1 MSSASFVLARRA
13 LHRAEERRFSVAL
26 GTSLAIHL
34 LVIAVL
40 RVAAPMLYASP
51 QAGAGTAS
59 GLQAVILG
67 PSPPIQT
74 NVIEPDAA
82 ITELVQPPGMHA
94 FLPPLEPI
102 APPTGPAVGG
112 NAALIGSHAPE
123 LSIAIGTL
131 NDPSRLGPVLAGQI
145 VRRFP
150 EPVAKLPMLLGSPI
164 VAYPQAALAAGAER
178 RVTAL
183 VTLRADGSIEDKQ
196 IVGNDPLFG
205 PAVLDALKDV
215 RFAPAEIDGNPVP
228 YWTIVEVVFS
238 IGRPA
243 TQPSPAARG
252 PARRGL
258 VFPPQRSSG
267 R

>member
-1 MSSASFVLARRA
+1 MSSASFVVDRRA

-34 LVIAVL
+34 LAIAAL
-40 RVAAPMLYASP
+40 RLGLPMLYASP
-51 QAGAGTAS
+51 HTGAGSAA

-67 PSPPIQT
+67 PSPPIPT
-74 NVIEPDAA
+74 NLIEPDA
-82 ITELVQPPGMHA
+82 IFSELVLTPQMHA
-94 FLPPLEPI
+94 LLPPIEPI
-102 APPTGPAVGG
+102 AARTGPAIGG
-112 NAALIGSHAPE
+112 NAARLGPNAPG
-123 LSIAIGTL
+123 LSIAVGTL
-131 NDPSRLGPVLAGQI
+131 ADPARLGPVLAGQ
-145 VRRFP
+145 VARRFP
-150 EPVAKLPMLLGSPI
+150 QPVAKLPMLLGSPI
-164 VAYPQAALAAGAER
+164 VAYPQAALAAGEER

-196 IVGNDPLFG
+196 IVGNEPLFG

-215 RFAPAEIDGNPVP
+215 RFAPAEIDGNAVP
-228 YWTIVEVVFS
+228 YWAIVEVVFS

-258 VFPPQRSSG
+258 VFPPQRAG

>member
-1 MSSASFVLARRA
+1 MSSVSFVLDRRA

-26 GTSLAIHL
+26 GTSLAIHVL
-34 LVIAVL
+34 LIAVL

-51 QAGAGTAS
+51 HAGAGSAS
-59 GLQAVILG
+59 GLQAVVLG
-67 PSPPIQT
+67 PQSPP
-74 NVIEPDAA
+74 VPAALVEPDVA
-82 ITELVQPPGMHA
+82 IAELVQPPQMHPL
-94 FLPPLEPI
+94 LPPLQPV
-102 APPTGPAVGG
+102 AAPTGPAVGG
-112 NAALIGSHAPE
+112 SAARLGPNTPE
-123 LSIAIGTL
+123 LSIAVGTL
-131 NDPSRLGPVLAGQI
+131 DDPSRLGPVLAGQI
-145 VRRFP
+145 ARRFP

-164 VAYPQAALAAGAER
+164 VAYPQAALAAGVER

-243 TQPSPAARG
+243 TQVAPATRG

-258 VFPPQRSSG
+258 VFPPQRAG